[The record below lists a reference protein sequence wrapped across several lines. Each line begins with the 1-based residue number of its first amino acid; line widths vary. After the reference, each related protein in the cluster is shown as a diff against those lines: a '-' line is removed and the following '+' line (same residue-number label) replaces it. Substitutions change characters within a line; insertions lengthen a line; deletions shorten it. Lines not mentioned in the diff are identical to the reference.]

1 LRFRKPFLPIRMADT
16 PPRRRIA
23 PTSAAVAERAGVS
36 RTTVSFVLNDV
47 RSMNISEA
55 TRLKVLE
62 AARELGYEPHAGARS
77 LAGGITGTLAVLIP
91 RSDHLHVDAFLPRLL
106 SAVNDR
112 CHVYGYKVLLEAA
125 DDQGKAPGAFMNLA
139 RGKRV
144 DGLVIGN
151 MRAAERPFVEM
162 LHTDGFPVAVPGNGI
177 DAFHT
182 RSGGSDDI
190 VQARLITQHLLALG
204 HQRIAHVAFAAAEFE
219 VVTLRRTGYE
229 QALRGSDIEP
239 DPSLVAYGDVS
250 AQSGYIA
257 VRAMLERRAT
267 FTALFAGNDTI
278 AFGAMRALL
287 EAGLRVPQDVAVVGY
302 DDIPLAPFAAPA
314 LTTMLTDPIARGHE
328 AVDMLHAQMTGV
340 PYRRQTKPYLARLVV
355 RESCGAAAAAAR
367 VAEAR
372 TAAPASRSRKS
383 TPAAAAASAPAA
395 AAAAAAALAPAPSSA
410 KPKAAAKQSAVPR
423 PRSAAK
429 P

>member
-1 LRFRKPFLPIRMADT
+1 MADT
-16 PPRRRIA
+16 TPRRRIA

-144 DGLVIGN
+144 DGLVIAN

-162 LHTDGFPVAVPGNGI
+162 LHADGFPVAVPGNGI

-219 VVTLRRTGYE
+219 VVTLRRNGYE
-229 QALRGSDIEP
+229 QALRGSGIEP

-328 AVDMLHAQMTGV
+328 AVDMLHGQMTGV

-355 RESCGAAAAAAR
+355 RESCGAASAAAQA
-367 VAEAR
+367 AEAR
-372 TAAPASRSRKS
+372 TAAPATRSRKS
-383 TPAAAAASAPAA
+383 TPAAAAAPAA
-395 AAAAAAALAPAPSSA
+395 APAPAPASTSA
-410 KPKAAAKQSAVPR
+410 KPKAAGKQAAAPR

>member
-1 LRFRKPFLPIRMADT
+1 MADT
-16 PPRRRIA
+16 TPRRRIA

-144 DGLVIGN
+144 DGLVIAN

-162 LHTDGFPVAVPGNGI
+162 LHADGFPVAVPGNGV

-204 HQRIAHVAFAAAEFE
+204 HQRIAHVAFADAEFE
-219 VVTLRRTGYE
+219 VVALRRTGYE
-229 QALRGSDIEP
+229 QALRASGIEP

-257 VRAMLERRAT
+257 VRAMLERRAM

-287 EAGLRVPQDVAVVGY
+287 EAGLRVPHDVAVVGY

-314 LTTMLTDPIARGHE
+314 LTTMLTDPITRGHE

-367 VAEAR
+367 PAEAP

-383 TPAAAAASAPAA
+383 TPAAAAAPAP
-395 AAAAAAALAPAPSSA
+395 AAALAPAPTSA
-410 KPKAAAKQSAVPR
+410 KPKAAGKQAAAPR
-423 PRSAAK
+423 RRSAAK

>member
-1 LRFRKPFLPIRMADT
+1 MADT

-328 AVDMLHAQMTGV
+328 AVDMLHGQMTGV

-355 RESCGAAAAAAR
+355 RESCGAAAAAAQA
-367 VAEAR
+367 AEAR
-372 TAAPASRSRKS
+372 TAAPATRSRKS
-383 TPAAAAASAPAA
+383 TPAAAAAAAPAQ
-395 AAAAAAALAPAPSSA
+395 AAALAPVRTSA
-410 KPKAAAKQSAVPR
+410 KPKAAGKQATASR

>member
-1 LRFRKPFLPIRMADT
+1 MADT
-16 PPRRRIA
+16 TPRRRIA

-144 DGLVIGN
+144 DGLVIAN

-162 LHTDGFPVAVPGNGI
+162 LHADGFPVAVPGNGV
-177 DAFHT
+177 DSFHT

-229 QALRGSDIEP
+229 QALRGSGIEP

-328 AVDMLHAQMTGV
+328 AVDMLHGQMTGV

-355 RESCGAAAAAAR
+355 RESCGAAAAAAQA
-367 VAEAR
+367 AEAR
-372 TAAPASRSRKS
+372 TAAPATRSRKS
-383 TPAAAAASAPAA
+383 TPAATSAA
-395 AAAAAAALAPAPSSA
+395 AAAAAKAKAKATVAALAPARTSA
-410 KPKAAAKQSAVPR
+410 KPKAAGKQAAAPR

>member
-1 LRFRKPFLPIRMADT
+1 MADT

-144 DGLVIGN
+144 DGLVIAN

-162 LHTDGFPVAVPGNGI
+162 LHADGFPVAVPGNGV
-177 DAFHT
+177 DSFHT

-395 AAAAAAALAPAPSSA
+395 AAALALSPAPSSA

>member
-1 LRFRKPFLPIRMADT
+1 MADKT
-16 PPRRRIA
+16 PRRRIA
-23 PTSAAVAERAGVS
+23 PTSAEVAERAGVS

-62 AARELGYEPHAGARS
+62 AARDLGYEPHAGARS
-77 LAGGITGTLAVLIP
+77 LAGGSTGTVAVLIP

-144 DGLVIGN
+144 DGLVIAN
-151 MRAAERPFVEM
+151 MRVAERPFVEQ
-162 LHTDGFPVAVPGNGI
+162 LHADGFPIVVSGNGV

-182 RSGGSDDI
+182 RSGESDDI
-190 VQARLITQHLLALG
+190 VQARLVTQHLLALG
-204 HQRIAHVAFAAAEFE
+204 HKRIAHVAFAAPEFE
-219 VVTLRRTGYE
+219 VVVLRRTGYE
-229 QALRGSDIEP
+229 QALRDAGIKP
-239 DPSLVAYGDVS
+239 DPALMAYADIS
-250 AQSGYIA
+250 AQSGYLE
-257 VRAMLERRAT
+257 VRAMLERGAS

-278 AFGAMRALL
+278 AFGALRALL

-314 LTTMLTDPIARGHE
+314 LTTMLTDPIARGHD
-328 AVDMLHAQMTGV
+328 AVDMLHGQMTGV
-340 PYRRQTKPYLARLVV
+340 PYRRQTKPYLTRLVV
-355 RESCGAAAAAAR
+355 RESCGAAAAA
-367 VAEAR
+367 VAA
-372 TAAPASRSRKS
+372 TAAAAQVDSAQAAAPKARSRKLPPVS
-383 TPAAAAASAPAA
+383 TAPAGLEAADKQAAAPRRR
-395 AAAAAAALAPAPSSA
+395 SSA
-410 KPKAAAKQSAVPR
+410 SKP
-423 PRSAAK
+423 
-429 P
+429 

>member
-1 LRFRKPFLPIRMADT
+1 MAT
-16 PPRRRIA
+16 TPRRRIA
-23 PTSAAVAERAGVS
+23 PTSAEVAERAGVS

-55 TRLKVLE
+55 TRLKVLD

-77 LAGGITGTLAVLIP
+77 LAGGITGTVAVLIP

-125 DDQGKAPGAFMNLA
+125 DDLGKAPGAFMNLA

-144 DGLVIGN
+144 DGLVIAN

-162 LHTDGFPVAVPGNGI
+162 LHADGFPVAVPGNGV

-190 VQARLITQHLLALG
+190 VQARLVTQHLLALG
-204 HQRIAHVAFAAAEFE
+204 HERIAHVAFAAPEFE
-219 VVTLRRTGYE
+219 VVVLRRAGYE
-229 QALRGSDIEP
+229 QALTGAGIEP
-239 DPSLVAYGDVS
+239 DPALVAYADIS
-250 AQSGYIA
+250 AHSGYVA
-257 VRAMLERRAT
+257 VRAMLERRAS

-278 AFGAMRALL
+278 AFGAIRALH
-287 EAGLRVPQDVAVVGY
+287 EAGLRVPHDVAVVGY
-302 DDIPLAPFAAPA
+302 DDIPLAPFAVPA

-328 AVDMLHAQMTGV
+328 AVDMLHGQMTGV
-340 PYRRQTKPYLARLVV
+340 PYRRQTKPYPTRLVV

-367 VAEAR
+367 AAM
-372 TAAPASRSRKS
+372 APAPAPVPRSRKS
-383 TPAAAAASAPAA
+383 
-395 AAAAAAALAPAPSSA
+395 APAPTALA
-410 KPKAAAKQSAVPR
+410 KSKTAVKHPAAPRRRSVAAKA
-423 PRSAAK
+423 
-429 P
+429 

>member
-1 LRFRKPFLPIRMADT
+1 MADT
-16 PPRRRIA
+16 TPRRRIA

-144 DGLVIGN
+144 DGLVIAN

-162 LHTDGFPVAVPGNGI
+162 LHADGFPVAVPGNGV
-177 DAFHT
+177 DSFHT

-229 QALRGSDIEP
+229 QALRASGIEP

-328 AVDMLHAQMTGV
+328 AVDMLHGQMTGV

-355 RESCGAAAAAAR
+355 RESCGATAAAAR
-367 VAEAR
+367 AAEAPR
-372 TAAPASRSRKS
+372 GAPVSRSRKL
-383 TPAAAAASAPAA
+383 TPAAAPAPDRAG
-395 AAAAAAALAPAPSSA
+395 AAALASAPTSA
-410 KPKAAAKQSAVPR
+410 KPKAAGKQAAAPR

>member
-1 LRFRKPFLPIRMADT
+1 MADT

-144 DGLVIGN
+144 DGLVIAN

-162 LHTDGFPVAVPGNGI
+162 LHADGFPVVVPGNGV

-229 QALRGSDIEP
+229 QALRGSGIEP

-328 AVDMLHAQMTGV
+328 AVDMLHGQMTGV

-355 RESCGAAAAAAR
+355 RESCGAASAAAQA
-367 VAEAR
+367 AEAR
-372 TAAPASRSRKS
+372 TAAPATRSRKS
-383 TPAAAAASAPAA
+383 TPAAASARAPAASASASASASAA
-395 AAAAAAALAPAPSSA
+395 LALAPASTSA
-410 KPKAAAKQSAVPR
+410 KRQAAGKQAAAPR
-423 PRSAAK
+423 RRSAAK

>member
-1 LRFRKPFLPIRMADT
+1 MADKT
-16 PPRRRIA
+16 PRRRIA
-23 PTSAAVAERAGVS
+23 PTSAEVAERAGVS

-62 AARELGYEPHAGARS
+62 AARDLGYEPHAGARS
-77 LAGGITGTLAVLIP
+77 LAGGSTGTVAVLIP

-144 DGLVIGN
+144 DGLVIAN
-151 MRAAERPFVEM
+151 MRVAERPFVEQ
-162 LHTDGFPVAVPGNGI
+162 LHADGFPIVVSGNGV

-182 RSGGSDDI
+182 RSGESDDI
-190 VQARLITQHLLALG
+190 VQARLVTQHLLALG
-204 HQRIAHVAFAAAEFE
+204 HKRIAHVAFAAPEFE
-219 VVTLRRTGYE
+219 VVVLRRTGFE
-229 QALRGSDIEP
+229 QALRDAGIKP
-239 DPSLVAYGDVS
+239 DPALMAYADIS
-250 AQSGYIA
+250 AQSGYLE
-257 VRAMLERRAT
+257 VRAMLERGAS

-278 AFGAMRALL
+278 AFGALRALL

-314 LTTMLTDPIARGHE
+314 LTTMLTDPIARGHD
-328 AVDMLHAQMTGV
+328 AVDMLHGQMTGV
-340 PYRRQTKPYLARLVV
+340 PYRRQTKPYLTRLVV
-355 RESCGAAAAAAR
+355 RESCGAAAA
-367 VAEAR
+367 
-372 TAAPASRSRKS
+372 TAAAAQVDSAQAAAPKARSRKLPPVS
-383 TPAAAAASAPAA
+383 TAPAGLEAADKQAAAPRRR
-395 AAAAAAALAPAPSSA
+395 SSA
-410 KPKAAAKQSAVPR
+410 SKP
-423 PRSAAK
+423 
-429 P
+429 